1 MDRETWK
8 QILMLTVAAPYVY
21 ALSDDQTNSYFKL
34 GLKLV
39 AGAIA
44 IDAVMPLFVKAQP
57 LIQAAVKMQQEK
69 EQLSAIKKESA
80 IDGEFVETS
89 KVKK

>member
-1 MDRETWK
+1 M
-8 QILMLTVAAPYVY
+8 
-21 ALSDDQTNSYFKL
+21 
-34 GLKLV
+34 

-89 KVKK
+89 KVNK

>member
-8 QILMLTVAAPYVY
+8 QILMLAVLAPYVY
-21 ALSDDQTNSYFKL
+21 TLSDEEKNSYFKL

-44 IDAVMPLFVKAQP
+44 IDAIMPLFVKAQP
-57 LIQAAVKMQQEK
+57 LVQAAVKLQQEK
-69 EQLSAIKKESA
+69 ESLASFKKDSAVE
-80 IDGEFVETS
+80 GEFVEAPN
-89 KVKK
+89 KK